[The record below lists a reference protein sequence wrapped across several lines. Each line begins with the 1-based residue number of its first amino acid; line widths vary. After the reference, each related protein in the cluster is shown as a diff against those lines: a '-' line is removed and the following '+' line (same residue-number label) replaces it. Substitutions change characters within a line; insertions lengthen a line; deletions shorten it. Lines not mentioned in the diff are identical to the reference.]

1 MNIYIPIEIKVREL
15 EGRLLLALAAAERGH
30 TVIVGEKKDTIG
42 LATKG
47 LLPPGLVHLKSI
59 TPHTSMKKMLSKL
72 KKNGHAV
79 TVQDEES
86 GLLDDTY
93 DTFARL
99 RFSEETIKAVDKVL
113 AWGNYDLR
121 SLKQFYETQS
131 DKIVVTGSPRVDFW
145 RRDFA
150 EYYSDHT
157 ESKNLAG
164 KPYIMVVSNF
174 SGPLNVNRFWNLMAR
189 LSEAGYFE
197 REEGREKREYRNAAY
212 QTRLIGEF
220 VFMIRGLKKRFPD
233 HNILVRPHPVESVEG
248 WEKLIGSIPGVYV
261 KREGTI
267 SPWIRHAKAII
278 HNGCTSAMEAAI
290 SGQNRIAYRPIPDE
304 IEREIPNKVSLNAF
318 SENELHQL
326 LEEMLNG
333 KDLHKEDEH
342 YNEIRMIINDRFAA
356 TDGILAADRIVD
368 VWGEIAEEKG
378 LKSSSFKELSGL
390 KKEKKISLEQKIKKT
405 LVSVRNSLTGK
416 TRNTQKNTRLL
427 NTSFKFPEF
436 TDKEFE
442 TILGKLDDSLGRFK
456 TVSYHRFG
464 KKSFL
469 LHNESNPTNNPQI
482 K

>member
-30 TVIVGEKKDTIG
+30 TVVVGEKKDTIG

-59 TPHTSMKKMLSKL
+59 TPHASMKKMLSKL

-86 GLLDDTY
+86 GLLDETY

-121 SLKQFYETQS
+121 SLKQFYESQS

-145 RRDFA
+145 RKDFA
-150 EYYSDHT
+150 DYYSDHT
-157 ESKNLAG
+157 VSKDLEG
-164 KPYIMVVSNF
+164 KPYVMVVSNF
-174 SGPLNVNRFWNLMAR
+174 SGPLNSNRFWNVMAR
-189 LSEAGYFE
+189 LGEAGYFE
-197 REEGREKREYRNAAY
+197 REEGREKREYLNAAY

-220 VFMIRGLKKRFPD
+220 VFMVRGLKKRFPD
-233 HNILVRPHPVESVEG
+233 HNILVRPHPVESIEG
-248 WEKLIGSIPGVYV
+248 WEKLIGNVPGVFV

-318 SENELHQL
+318 SVEELHEL
-326 LEEMLNG
+326 LEGMLSG

-342 YNEIRMIINDRFAA
+342 YTEIEEIIHDRFAIS
-356 TDGILAADRIVD
+356 GEKIAADKIID
-368 VWGEIAEEKG
+368 EWENIPGIIKNNSEIPET
-378 LKSSSFKELSGL
+378 LL
-390 KKEKKISLEQKIKKT
+390 KIKKSDS
-405 LVSVRNSLTGK
+405 LLKKSIKSVYSSVRRQFEDGDK
-416 TRNTQKNTRLL
+416 IEDEKLL
-427 NTSFKFPEF
+427 NTSFKFPFFKDSEF
-436 TDKEFE
+436 QNIHEGLQRTV
-442 TILGKLDDSLGRFK
+442 GRFEN
-456 TVSYHRFG
+456 VNAQRFG
-464 KKSFL
+464 KKSFIL
-469 LHNESNPTNNPQI
+469 TSALKN
-482 K
+482 

>member
-59 TPHTSMKKMLSKL
+59 TPHDSMKNMLSKL
-72 KKNGHAV
+72 NKNGHAV

-86 GLLDDTY
+86 GLLDETY

-113 AWGNYDLR
+113 AWGHYDLR
-121 SLKQFYETQS
+121 SLKQFYSSQS
-131 DKIVVTGSPRVDFW
+131 KKIVVTGSPRVDFW
-145 RRDFA
+145 RKDFA

-157 ESKNLAG
+157 ESKDLAG

-174 SGPLNVNRFWNLMAR
+174 GGPLNVNRFWNVMAR
-189 LSEAGYFE
+189 LNKAGYFE
-197 REEGREKREYRNAAY
+197 REEGREKHDYENAAY

-220 VFMIRGLKKRFPD
+220 VFMIRGLKKRFLD

-248 WEKLIGSIPGVYV
+248 WEKLIGNVPGVHV

-290 SGQNRIAYRPIPDE
+290 SGQNRIAYRPIPHE
-304 IEREIPNKVSLNAF
+304 IERKIPNKVSLNAF
-318 SENELHQL
+318 SEKELHQF
-326 LEEMLNG
+326 LEGMLNG
-333 KDLHKEDEH
+333 RDLHKEDDH
-342 YNEIRMIINDRFAA
+342 YTEIQKIIHDRFAVTNGKLA
-356 TDGILAADRIVD
+356 TDRIVD
-368 VWGEIAEEKG
+368 VWDDIAQQKG
-378 LKSSSFKELSGL
+378 LLNTSYKELL
-390 KKEKKISLEQKIKKT
+390 LIKKQKSISFEQKVKRT
-405 LVSVRNSLTGK
+405 LVSVRNSVLGK
-416 TRNTQKNTRLL
+416 ADNPQKNSQLL
-427 NTSFKFPEF
+427 DTSFKFPEF
-436 TDKEFE
+436 TNAEFG
-442 TILGKLDDSLGRFK
+442 TILGKLEKNLGRLRM
-456 TVSYHRFG
+456 VSHHRFG
-464 KKSFL
+464 EKSFL
-469 LHNESNPTNNPQI
+469 LQNKNNLPNY
-482 K
+482 

>member
-59 TPHTSMKKMLSKL
+59 TPHDSMKNMLSKL
-72 KKNGHAV
+72 NKNGHAV

-86 GLLDDTY
+86 GLLDETY

-113 AWGNYDLR
+113 AWGHYDLR
-121 SLKQFYETQS
+121 SLKQFYSSQS
-131 DKIVVTGSPRVDFW
+131 KKIVVTGSPRVDFW
-145 RRDFA
+145 RKDFA
-150 EYYSDHT
+150 EYYSDHAD
-157 ESKNLAG
+157 SKNLEG
-164 KPYIMVVSNF
+164 KPYFMVVSNF
-174 SGPLNVNRFWNLMAR
+174 SGPLCMNRFWNVMAR
-189 LSEAGYFE
+189 LNEAGYFE
-197 REEGREKREYRNAAY
+197 REEGREKREYENAAY

-248 WEKLIGSIPGVYV
+248 WEKLIGNVPGVYV

-290 SGQNRIAYRPIPDE
+290 SGQNRIAYRPIPHE
-304 IEREIPNKVSLNAF
+304 IEREIPNKISLNAF
-318 SENELHQL
+318 SIEELHQL
-326 LEEMLNG
+326 LEGMLNNQ
-333 KDLHKEDEH
+333 DLHKEDEH
-342 YNEIRMIINDRFAA
+342 YNEIQEIVHDRFAISED
-356 TDGILAADRIVD
+356 TIAADRIID
-368 VWGEIAEEKG
+368 EWESIEKIKG
-378 LKSSSFKELSGL
+378 LSATSAQILWKAKESDGLLKSLIKSLYSTVRRQVKSIDNSED
-390 KKEKKISLEQKIKKT
+390 EK
-405 LVSVRNSLTGK
+405 
-416 TRNTQKNTRLL
+416 LL
-427 NTSFKFPEF
+427 NTSFKFPF
-436 TDKEFE
+436 FKETELKKIQNGLQRTVNRF
-442 TILGKLDDSLGRFK
+442 DS
-456 TVSYHRFG
+456 VQYERFG
-464 KKSFL
+464 KKSFIL
-469 LHNESNPTNNPQI
+469 TS